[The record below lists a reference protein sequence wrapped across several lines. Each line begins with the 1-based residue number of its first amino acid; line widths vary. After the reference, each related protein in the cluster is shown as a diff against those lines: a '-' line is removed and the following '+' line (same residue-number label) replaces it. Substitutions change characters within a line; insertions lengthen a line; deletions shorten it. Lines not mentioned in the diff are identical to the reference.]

1 MVNPNYVPEWYISP
15 FQHVQYTLA
24 RNQLHMDLL
33 FEDMGKADQ
42 FLDMG
47 ADAQVSSY
55 SDGAYAIV
63 QIGDTADK
71 DQIQVYGLLLHEA
84 VHVWQIVK
92 KRMGERDPS
101 VEFEAYSIQAIAQD
115 LFEMFEASEVK
126 KHADEHV
133 KKITMDTVQSL
144 VVSSPVDTGAYRAS
158 HIVSVGSGD
167 YGVREPST
175 NAVQDA
181 AIQAV
186 KFKLGSLIYIQNNQ
200 PYAERLENGWSD
212 QAPQGIY
219 STTFTYITQ
228 KYGG

>member
-1 MVNPNYVPEWYISP
+1 MGWKG
-15 FQHVQYTLA
+15 A
-24 RNQLHMDLL
+24 RPSSFS
-33 FEDMGKADQ
+33 FE
-42 FLDMG
+42 
-47 ADAQVSSY
+47 
-55 SDGAYAIV
+55 
-63 QIGDTADK
+63 
-71 DQIQVYGLLLHEA
+71 
-84 VHVWQIVK
+84 
-92 KRMGERDPS
+92 
-101 VEFEAYSIQAIAQD
+101 VEKQ
-115 LFEMFEASEVK
+115 
-126 KHADEHV
+126 ADEHV